1 MARCALLVS
10 GTPLRQCRGRQGFF
24 SWLVGA
30 TPGGPRTPVRLGE
43 CVGITYGGSMLFGRI
58 WLVGVQLG
66 WVPHG
71 VGVFLYID
79 IVSRLMS
86 IALFWGCMLFL
97 HLIRPAS

>member
-1 MARCALLVS
+1 MLL
-10 GTPLRQCRGRQGFF
+10 
-24 SWLVGA
+24 
-30 TPGGPRTPVRLGE
+30 
-43 CVGITYGGSMLFGRI
+43 GRI